1 MKNKKLELLLNKVVE
16 YNHPK
21 GYDGNGCHF
30 KAFLYKNS
38 NRKYYYFKV
47 VEIIAGTNIA
57 FNDIIQ
63 LKDGDE
69 KFLIVADK
77 PKLMRISKKSWHY
90 RLLKYVLRDN
100 VPTPQDMQN
109 GCPYAWL
116 LVFSMLV
123 VPFIVLFKVVRWAI
137 LLIPKALFWV
147 LEEMVN
153 SWIAGLDD
161 EDAYNMY
168 WDDGRGGGSKMPKTA
183 KIFFNNSENGFFDFF
198 LSKKYKDL
206 SIDDPNYDAKR
217 EEIKAKWKVWREDLD
232 EKRTAQRKETQEK
245 NAKRDALKR
254 EHDRKRKESKE
265 RWDVKMQPMRD
276 WITNTSIWFRKTF
289 TVERGRRNMIVKR
302 TKQFVGAVVTLV
314 ILTATF
320 FVVNYVSLGLMV
332 ATDWCIAN
340 WQIFACLVILAV
352 VVGILYLLYVL
363 ITSWGQAVVNKYNHG
378 KKVWY
383 IEPLI
388 YLVWYPVKYAAIAI
402 AFLAVYIIW
411 TPIRFILYFLL
422 FKWFA
427 KPVGLFIGLFIG
439 RVFVNLCKGLVGST
453 GIFGEYFGASY
464 SDYCPGLEWVDF
476 DEDNE

>member
-1 MKNKKLELLLNKVVE
+1 
-16 YNHPK
+16 
-21 GYDGNGCHF
+21 
-30 KAFLYKNS
+30 
-38 NRKYYYFKV
+38 
-47 VEIIAGTNIA
+47 
-57 FNDIIQ
+57 
-63 LKDGDE
+63 
-69 KFLIVADK
+69 
-77 PKLMRISKKSWHY
+77 
-90 RLLKYVLRDN
+90 
-100 VPTPQDMQN
+100 
-109 GCPYAWL
+109 
-116 LVFSMLV
+116 
-123 VPFIVLFKVVRWAI
+123 
-137 LLIPKALFWV
+137 
-147 LEEMVN
+147 
-153 SWIAGLDD
+153 
-161 EDAYNMY
+161 
-168 WDDGRGGGSKMPKTA
+168 
-183 KIFFNNSENGFFDFF
+183 
-198 LSKKYKDL
+198 
-206 SIDDPNYDAKR
+206 
-217 EEIKAKWKVWREDLD
+217 
-232 EKRTAQRKETQEK
+232 
-245 NAKRDALKR
+245 
-254 EHDRKRKESKE
+254 
-265 RWDVKMQPMRD
+265 
-276 WITNTSIWFRKTF
+276 
-289 TVERGRRNMIVKR
+289 MIVKR